1 MADIATQEFL
11 EIKDIREG
19 VLILRDNNIRGILM
33 VSSINFALKSDD
45 EQSAII
51 YAFQSFLNSLDFSCQ
66 IVLQSRNLNITP
78 YLDNIKA
85 LEKNQPN
92 ELLKAQISSYEEF
105 IKGLVQGDSIMTKSF
120 YVVVP
125 YSLMEILGVGGAV
138 KGSGLLNVFSKKGSG
153 QGHGQGLND
162 EDFQKC
168 KNQLWQ
174 RMEFLAMG
182 LKRCGLDVIPLTTP
196 ELIELFWSIH
206 HPNEAEIGYSPKILP
221 ELLK

>member
-1 MADIATQEFL
+1 MELPTQEFL

-19 VLILRDNNIRGILM
+19 VLILKDSNIRGILM
-33 VSSINFALKSDD
+33 VSSMNFALKSDD

-51 YAFQSFLNSLDFSCQ
+51 YAFQSFLNSLDFACQ

-78 YLDNIKA
+78 YLDNIRA
-85 LEKNQPN
+85 LEKTQPN

-125 YSLMEILGVGGAV
+125 YSLMEILGVGATV
-138 KGSGLLNVFSKKGSG
+138 KGSGIFSMFSKKKNG
-153 QGHGQGLND
+153 QSQGELND

-168 KNQLWQ
+168 KTQLWQ

-206 HPNEAEIGYSPKILP
+206 HPSEAEIGYSPKILP
-221 ELLK
+221 ELLR

>member
-1 MADIATQEFL
+1 M
-11 EIKDIREG
+11 
-19 VLILRDNNIRGILM
+19 
-33 VSSINFALKSDD
+33 NFALKSDD
-45 EQSAII
+45 EQSAIV
-51 YAFQSFLNSLDFSCQ
+51 YAFQNFLNSLDFSCQ
-66 IVLQSRNLNITP
+66 IVMQSRNLNITP
-78 YLDNIKA
+78 YLDKIRA
-85 LEKNQPN
+85 LEKTQPN
-92 ELLKAQISSYEEF
+92 ELLKAQISSYEDF
-105 IKGLVQGDSIMTKSF
+105 IQGLVESDSIMVKSF

-125 YSLMEILGVGGAV
+125 YSLAEILGVGASM
-138 KGSGLLNVFSKKGSG
+138 KGSGLFSLFSKKKAGENKG
-153 QGHGQGLND
+153 ELND

-221 ELLK
+221 ELLR

>member
-1 MADIATQEFL
+1 MPDPATQEFL

-19 VLILRDNNIRGILM
+19 VLILKNNNIRGILM
-33 VSSINFALKSDD
+33 VSSMNFALKSDA

-78 YLDNIKA
+78 YLDNIRA
-85 LEKNQPN
+85 LEKTQPN
-92 ELLKAQISSYEEF
+92 ELLKAQIFSYEEF

-125 YSLMEILGVGGAV
+125 YSLMEILGVGATM
-138 KGSGLLNVFSKKGSG
+138 KGSGILSMFSKKGGEKG
-153 QGHGQGLND
+153 QGQELND

>member
-1 MADIATQEFL
+1 MDIPTQEFL

-19 VLILRDNNIRGILM
+19 VLILKNNNIRGILM

-78 YLDNIKA
+78 YLDNIRA
-85 LEKNQPN
+85 LEKTQSN
-92 ELLKAQISSYEEF
+92 ELMRAQISSYEEF

-125 YSLMEILGVGGAV
+125 YSLMEILGVGASI
-138 KGSGLLNVFSKKGSG
+138 KSSSFLSFFSKKDGKK
-153 QGHGQGLND
+153 QGELSD

-182 LKRCGLDVIPLTTP
+182 LKRCGLDIIPLTTP

-206 HPNEAEIGYSPKILP
+206 HPSEAEIGYSPKILP
-221 ELLK
+221 ELLR